1 MGKALAS
8 RWVHLSNSAAPAKP
22 HPWPGSRW
30 EKYLRHSAAR
40 GHTETRSV
48 GSSFTTGCHP
58 DGTERFPW
66 GDTQGCW
73 QDRPGGNHH
82 LVESQDFPRS
92 LRPAAPPVGHLPAHG
107 VPSPNL
113 SDLPIF
119 RPLSFFSVPLVI
131 PTTPHRASVRE
142 SPADRA
148 SLIFLWL
155 RRSDALQGAQC

>member
-58 DGTERFPW
+58 DGTEPFPW

-92 LRPAAPPVGHLPAHG
+92 LRPAAPPWAICQRMGFR
-107 VPSPNL
+107 
-113 SDLPIF
+113 LPIF
-119 RPLSFFSVPLVI
+119 LISQSSGPCLFSWFPLLSLQRHTMHLSVSPQLIELVSFSY
-131 PTTPHRASVRE
+131 
-142 SPADRA
+142 
-148 SLIFLWL
+148 
-155 RRSDALQGAQC
+155 G

>member
-8 RWVHLSNSAAPAKP
+8 GWVHLSNSAAPAKARR
-22 HPWPGSRW
+22 WPGSRW

-82 LVESQDFPRS
+82 LMESQDFPRS
-92 LRPAAPPVGHLPAHG
+92 LRPAAPLWDICQRMGFR
-107 VPSPNL
+107 
-113 SDLPIF
+113 LPIF
-119 RPLSFFSVPLVI
+119 LISQSPSPCLSSRFPLLSLQHHTVLLSVSPQLIELVSFSY
-131 PTTPHRASVRE
+131 
-142 SPADRA
+142 
-148 SLIFLWL
+148 
-155 RRSDALQGAQC
+155 G